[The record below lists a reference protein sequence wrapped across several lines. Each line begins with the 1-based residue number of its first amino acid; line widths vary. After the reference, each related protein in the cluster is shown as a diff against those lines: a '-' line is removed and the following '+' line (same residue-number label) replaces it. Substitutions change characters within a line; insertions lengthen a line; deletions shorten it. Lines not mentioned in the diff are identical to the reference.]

1 MNTDFAFQKGLEG
14 LNRWVEKTDVLHIFQ
29 LNHAKT
35 RLYLR
40 QRLECRHRRPLSMK
54 GPVQPVHT
62 QGPESAKLARRSSDM
77 LRLLADLQLLRD
89 EGERGLGHFTP
100 PVVDDQGMPAV
111 GHLADFRDGGIF
123 LLLLVGGIGD
133 RYRGGVVFLARDDQ
147 EWSTLGILRVDLGFR
162 PRVEVGGGCL
172 EERHARSGHRKRLV
186 QLVRF
191 ALVYGVGEGETE
203 LLVVQRVAQHRRRG
217 LQRRERQRQHA
228 AERSGINGD
237 RHGGYARV
245 SHHLRDEAAEG
256 MADDG
261 GLPLELT
268 DGVDIV
274 LRHLLDALVGKDL
287 RVLLGRLDGVRL
299 IGPDRRERGVALLF
313 EQRSPAVPTAGEEP
327 EAVYEHDRL
336 LPIRVGAVDFLLFM
350 VCENCHGNTPLGVL
364 VGSIGEIVPFK
375 SSTRTPDDQKRYQV
389 RARGRIQR
397 VQQRLARLEK
407 QPCIAFAQQLDGA
420 CGALSGFRVSP
431 ALCASKQSVSLSE
444 YLSRLR
450 HTQRLPFGGERT
462 SPS

>member
-89 EGERGLGHFTP
+89 EGERGLGHLTP

-147 EWSTLGILRVDLGFR
+147 QWSTLGVLRIDLGFR

-186 QLVRF
+186 QLVGFVFVHR
-191 ALVYGVGEGETE
+191 VGEGETE
-203 LLVVQRVAQHRRRG
+203 LLVGQWDGPIVVQRVASTGDADFSAESGRG
-217 LQRRERQRQHA
+217 STPRNGA
-228 AERSGINGD
+228 ASM
-237 RHGGYARV
+237 ATV
-245 SHHLRDEAAEG
+245 TAA
-256 MADDG
+256 
-261 GLPLELT
+261 T
-268 DGVDIV
+268 
-274 LRHLLDALVGKDL
+274 
-287 RVLLGRLDGVRL
+287 
-299 IGPDRRERGVALLF
+299 
-313 EQRSPAVPTAGEEP
+313 PASATICAMRPPKEWPMTAG
-327 EAVYEHDRL
+327 
-336 LPIRVGAVDFLLFM
+336 FLLSWPM
-350 VCENCHGNTPLGVL
+350 A
-364 VGSIGEIVPFK
+364 
-375 SSTRTPDDQKRYQV
+375 ST
-389 RARGRIQR
+389 
-397 VQQRLARLEK
+397 
-407 QPCIAFAQQLDGA
+407 
-420 CGALSGFRVSP
+420 
-431 ALCASKQSVSLSE
+431 
-444 YLSRLR
+444 
-450 HTQRLPFGGERT
+450 
-462 SPS
+462 